1 MMDNPPE
8 ERPVTISLSLSDI
21 TYVHVVSVSV
31 ITMTSDTFLCTQA
44 EFKMKTWLEK
54 KQTCNIPVHLR
65 RLQYFHE
72 LSSELAFIQSHNH
85 RDTD

>member
-1 MMDNPPE
+1 MDNPPE

-31 ITMTSDTFLCTQA
+31 ITMTSGT

-54 KQTCNIPVHLR
+54 KQTCNIPVHLP
-65 RLQYFHE
+65 RLQDFHA
-72 LSSELAFIQSHNH
+72 LSSEPAFIQSHNH